1 MDILKNINNRC
12 NIVQNEEWFDLLE
25 IKKLKK
31 FSKINVPKEF
41 LNIIIEMSEVEISID
56 NDKYLRLW
64 RTDGFIEMN
73 CCYEIQKYIPN
84 SLAIGDNEE
93 GSAILYL
100 NHNNK
105 LYY

>member
-41 LNIIIEMSEVEISID
+41 
-56 NDKYLRLW
+56 
-64 RTDGFIEMN
+64 
-73 CCYEIQKYIPN
+73 
-84 SLAIGDNEE
+84 
-93 GSAILYL
+93 
-100 NHNNK
+100 
-105 LYY
+105 